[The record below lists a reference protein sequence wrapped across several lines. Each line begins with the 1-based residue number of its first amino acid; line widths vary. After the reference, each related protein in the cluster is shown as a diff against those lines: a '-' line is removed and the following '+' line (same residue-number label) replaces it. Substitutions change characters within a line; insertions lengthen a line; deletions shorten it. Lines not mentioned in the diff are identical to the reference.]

1 MRLLGLVFSIMVV
14 VFLTATSA
22 MAERR
27 LALVVG
33 NSAYLNTPSLV
44 NPKNDA
50 GAMADALQGLG
61 FNVIRGIDL
70 SANEMRQTVRQFA
83 VALQSA
89 DVALFYY
96 AGHGLQVNGQNY
108 LVPVDAKMRS
118 SLDLEFEATNLQVV
132 IDLMEREAKTNLVF
146 LDACRDN
153 PLARTL
159 ARSLG
164 ASRSTAIGQ
173 GLARI
178 ESGIGTLIAYATEPG
193 NVALDGDG
201 RHSPFTEALLK
212 HIKTPGLEVGRML
225 RRVRSRVLKQTK
237 GKQVPWEHTSL
248 VGDFYFGSP
257 PAGASAQPNAQ
268 LKPAAPT
275 YDPWKVEL
283 AIWESI
289 KQSRNQADYRNYLKK
304 YPKGVF
310 ASWART
316 RVADLKRE
324 KMLAMRPTP
333 PRAKPIPP
341 VAPASKMASL
351 SPRQKGMQHAPQPT
365 AAVPAGFLSKADVR
379 QAVVG
384 NTLNFLAPKSGK
396 EIFVY
401 FAKDSTVA
409 AKFAEGTKTVR
420 KVWFFNKSAMLCR
433 TFGPDN
439 NNHCMNVA
447 KSGEPA
453 ILNFSNPHAG
463 VSYQAK
469 ILKGRQLP
477 NEAPQPTAGVTTKF
491 LTQAEI
497 KENIIG
503 NTLNF
508 IAPRNGVDLFVYYDE
523 DGYAY
528 IRHADMSRTK
538 TTQWFFEGTEM
549 LCRYRK
555 RKSKRCVRF
564 AKSGEPTRLEASNTY
579 GLRYQTKI
587 LKGRQLPE

>member
-1 MRLLGLVFSIMVV
+1 MRLLGLIFSIVV
-14 VFLTATSA
+14 VTFLTAASA

-33 NSAYLNTPSLV
+33 NSAYRNTPSLV

-50 GAMADALQGLG
+50 GAMAEALKRLG

-108 LVPVDAKMRS
+108 LVPVDAKMQS

-164 ASRSTAIGQ
+164 ASRSTTIGQ

-225 RRVRSRVLKQTK
+225 RRVRGTVLKKTK

-248 VGDFYFGSP
+248 VGDFYFGSS
-257 PAGASAQPNAQ
+257 PAIVSAEPKAQ

-275 YDPWKVEL
+275 YDPWQVEL

-289 KQSRNQADYRNYLKK
+289 KQSRNQADYTNYLKK
-304 YPKGVF
+304 YPKGAF

-341 VAPASKMASL
+341 VAPAQKMANL
-351 SPRQKGMQHAPQPT
+351 SPQPKVVQSAPQPT
-365 AAVPAGFLSKADVR
+365 AAVPAMFLSKAEVR
-379 QAVVG
+379 QAVAG
-384 NTLNFLAPKSGK
+384 NTLNFLTPQDGK
-396 EIFVY
+396 NIFIY
-401 FAKDSTVA
+401 FAEDGTVA
-409 AKFAEGTKTVR
+409 ARYAEGTRTVR
-420 KVWFFNKSAMLCR
+420 KVWFFNKLAMLCR
-433 TFGPDN
+433 TVGPDN
-439 NNHCMNVA
+439 KNHCMKVA
-447 KSGEPA
+447 RSGEPA
-453 ILNFSNPHAG
+453 VLDLSNPHAG

-469 ILKGRQLP
+469 ILKGHQLP
-477 NEAPQPTAGVTTKF
+477 KDAPQTIAAVPSKF
-491 LTQAEI
+491 LTKAEI
-497 KENIIG
+497 RKIIIG

-508 IAPRNGVDLFVYYDE
+508 IAPRNGVDLFVYYDV

-564 AKSGEPTRLEASNTY
+564 AKSVDPNRLEASNTY
-579 GLRYQTKI
+579 GLRYQTTI
-587 LKGRQLPE
+587 LNGRQLPE